1 MKSLLVIGGTGFIG
15 YHVISEAKKRGYKIY
30 SVSLHKP
37 KNKRVHKGIKYIKA
51 DITNFKAFKKKIKI
65 NFRYVINAGGYGYH
79 PDFGKEGNK
88 IIKDHFL
95 GLTNILNVLEFKKLK
110 KFIHLG
116 SSAEYGNVK
125 SRLKES
131 NKCAPNT
138 PYSIAKI
145 SCTQLLLNLFK
156 INKFPVTI
164 LRLFQVYGPK
174 QDNNRII
181 PFIINNCLKDK
192 KFTTTRG
199 DQLCDFCYIDDVVK
213 AIFKSLES
221 KKTNGEIINIGSGK
235 PTKIKSVILLITK
248 LIKKGSPIIGALNYK
263 KNTNMKNYPSIAK
276 AKQKLKWKPIVELN
290 KGIKKT
296 IKSYK

>member
-1 MKSLLVIGGTGFIG
+1 M
-15 YHVISEAKKRGYKIY
+15 
-30 SVSLHKP
+30 
-37 KNKRVHKGIKYIKA
+37 
-51 DITNFKAFKKKIKI
+51 
-65 NFRYVINAGGYGYH
+65 
-79 PDFGKEGNK
+79 
-88 IIKDHFL
+88 
-95 GLTNILNVLEFKKLK
+95 
-110 KFIHLG
+110 
-116 SSAEYGNVK
+116 
-125 SRLKES
+125 
-131 NKCAPNT
+131 
-138 PYSIAKI
+138 
-145 SCTQLLLNLFK
+145 
-156 INKFPVTI
+156 
-164 LRLFQVYGPK
+164 YGPK